1 MDLQLLA
8 IGIVFLVLT
17 SLNVGS
23 ESGTNVTTVSNSFLN
38 IQRRFFFSQ
47 RILTTIYNVGSICVE
62 VEVVYGVIQYLKL
75 NQEKGSD

>member
-38 IQRRFFFSQ
+38 IQRFLFSQ
-47 RILTTIYNVGSICVE
+47 RILTTIYNVGSICLE
-62 VEVVYGVIQYLKL
+62 VEIVYTTV
-75 NQEKGSD
+75 

>member
-23 ESGTNVTTVSNSFLN
+23 ESGTNVTSVSNSFLN

-47 RILTTIYNVGSICVE
+47 TILTTIYNVGSICVE
-62 VEVVYGVIQYLKL
+62 VEIVYTTV
-75 NQEKGSD
+75 